1 MLFFLKIGP
10 QVLHV
15 LVVLKFGI
23 TLYVNNSHLNVM
35 PYQFIEH
42 QCECTLA
49 LILWLHC
56 RKQEVESFG
65 LLYEKRLEYVPPS
78 KWEQVTFCLTQRLG
92 KRENAYTKRHKIVVL
107 VNHQT
112 QQALVGHR
120 QVHLHKLVNLLW
132 SERRKAIQLR
142 VALVAQFKES
152 PAITLCYLGA

>member
-23 TLYVNNSHLNVM
+23 TLDINNSHLNVM
-35 PYQFIEH
+35 TYQFIEH

-49 LILWLHC
+49 LILGLHS

-78 KWEQVTFCLTQRLG
+78 KWEQTTLCLTQRLG
-92 KRENAYTKRHKIVVL
+92 KGEYANAKSHKIIIFI
-107 VNHQT
+107 NNQT
-112 QQALVGHR
+112 QQSLVGKRHI
-120 QVHLHKLVNLLW
+120 HLHKLVNLFW
-132 SERRKAIQLR
+132 SKRRKAI
-142 VALVAQFKES
+142 
-152 PAITLCYLGA
+152 